1 MEKIGGGRGVCGF
14 YTLPEKVKEQ
24 QTMENAEIS
33 LYVAHQTGKEIERE
47 SRLEARKPLGS
58 VVPHGVLKGPSLPA
72 VLRRVLRSA
81 LCLLVAA
88 PLLTGCLWWGDD
100 KPATSQAPPPK
111 PVELIDLDKVLTAL
125 SQTLEEMDLA
135 AIGRASGK
143 ELSEMAAVPTN
154 QAKETMVASKKLDQ
168 KSRDQFF
175 VKFSE
180 KLDKVQPL
188 KRSFGVFIDPE
199 GAIKGFDDRNRNKTK
214 DAQEQELFKIFI
226 DQRNKRLIASDFEA
240 KEPHHRDYSY
250 ADFIPGSFTH
260 TLLGSMLNDQMEK
273 QVDTS
278 RFAEIKISPKDYH
291 KQASQPPAGAPPAG
305 K

>member
-1 MEKIGGGRGVCGF
+1 VEEIGGGRGVCGF
-14 YTLPEKVKEQ
+14 YTLPENVKEQ
-24 QTMENAEIS
+24 QTMENAEIP
-33 LYVAHQTGKEIERE
+33 LYVAHQAG
-47 SRLEARKPLGS
+47 KPLGS
-58 VVPHGVLKGPSLPA
+58 VVPHSVRKGASLPA
-72 VLRRVLRSA
+72 ILRRVRCA

-100 KPATSQAPPPK
+100 KAATSQAPPPK
-111 PVELIDLDKVLTAL
+111 PVEIIDLDKVLAAL

-143 ELSEMAAVPTN
+143 ELSEMAAVPTSH
-154 QAKETMVASKKLDQ
+154 AKETMVASKKLDQ
-168 KSRDQFF
+168 KGRDQFF
-175 VKFSE
+175 AKFSE

-199 GAIKGFDDRNRNKTK
+199 GAVKGFDDQNRNKTK
-214 DAQEQELFKIFI
+214 DAQEQELFKIII

-240 KEPHHRDYSY
+240 KGPHHRDYSY
-250 ADFIPGSFTH
+250 ADFIPGSFSH
-260 TLLGSMLNDQMEK
+260 TLLGTMLNDQMEK

-291 KQASQPPAGAPPAG
+291 KQASQPPAAPPPAPAGAPPAG